1 MGGMRVRV
9 FAAALEWAIF
19 LVLFPFL
26 LLHPRVRQG
35 IRRRLGLY
43 DGDIVRRPG
52 PRVWLHGASA
62 GDVLGLVPIVRELK
76 ALRPDARVLVSAITD
91 SGASMAEQRL
101 IASGLADA
109 VTFLPYDL
117 PGPCRR
123 AIAALRPDVLVLEYT
138 ELWPQLIRAASRAG
152 VRLAMTNGRIAPE
165 NLGRYRLLF
174 ALAGNLLE
182 QFDVLMMRAED
193 EAERALQL
201 GAPRDRVHVTGNTKF
216 DALAVSVPEAE
227 DEELRAALGL
237 RGERLWVCGS
247 THEGEEGPLLDAYAA
262 LRREFPDLRLVL
274 APRYVERSSRVLGAA
289 RERGLPSR
297 LRSEPGGG
305 EAVVVLDTIG
315 ELVRVYQLATLVF
328 VGGSFTRRGGQNILE
343 PAACGKP
350 VLFGPRM
357 ENFQDSVQV
366 LVGRGGLQVRDPIAL
381 LQLMRDLLARPDEI
395 AKLGELA
402 REAVSSVRGASA
414 RDARLIAEPLLMA
427 RRGLTVFVGPR
438 RALLAKRA
446 VERGADVLVL
456 DDGLQ
461 HHGLARDLDVVV
473 ADASNPFGN
482 GRLLPRG
489 PMREPVSALSRV
501 ENGLLWLTRCDLPRD
516 PRVAQLPAWAV
527 LESEY
532 AASADLRGKRVF
544 LFAGIAR
551 PASFEATVRALGA
564 EMAGARWFRDHHRY
578 GAYELSALRRDAG
591 GALLVTTEKDLVRIE
606 QREGIAAVPVEVRIR
621 AGEDRLDA
629 ALGAIL

>member
-1 MGGMRVRV
+1 MRV

-262 LRREFPDLRLVL
+262 LRRDFPDLRLVL
-274 APRYVERSSRVLGAA
+274 APRYVERSGRVLGAA

-366 LVGRGGLQVRDPIAL
+366 LVGRGGLQVRDPAAL
-381 LQLMRDLLARPDEI
+381 QRILRDLLGRPEEI
-395 AKLGELA
+395 RTLGQLA
-402 REAVSSVRGASA
+402 RDAVSAVRGASA
-414 RDARLIAEPLLMA
+414 RDARLIA
-427 RRGLTVFVGPR
+427 
-438 RALLAKRA
+438 
-446 VERGADVLVL
+446 
-456 DDGLQ
+456 
-461 HHGLARDLDVVV
+461 DLIPEVV
-473 ADASNPFGN
+473 A
-482 GRLLPRG
+482 
-489 PMREPVSALSRV
+489 
-501 ENGLLWLTRCDLPRD
+501 
-516 PRVAQLPAWAV
+516 
-527 LESEY
+527 
-532 AASADLRGKRVF
+532 
-544 LFAGIAR
+544 
-551 PASFEATVRALGA
+551 
-564 EMAGARWFRDHHRY
+564 
-578 GAYELSALRRDAG
+578 
-591 GALLVTTEKDLVRIE
+591 
-606 QREGIAAVPVEVRIR
+606 
-621 AGEDRLDA
+621 
-629 ALGAIL
+629 

>member
-1 MGGMRVRV
+1 MVRSRRPACNGPAGWPRGWEDGGRWTSARWKSLPAARSSSRPGRDCRRRPNCSSSLECPSVSGSRDTFWMGLRSAV
-9 FAAALEWAIF
+9 LEWSVF
-19 LVLFPFL
+19 RLLLPVL

-35 IRRRLGLY
+35 IRRRLGFY
-43 DGDIVRRPG
+43 DRDLFRGRG

-76 ALRPDARVLVSAITD
+76 KLRPDARVLISSITD
-91 SGASMAEQRL
+91 SGAAMAEQRL
-101 IASGLADA
+101 IAQGLADG
-109 VTFLPYDL
+109 VTYLPYDL
-117 PGPCRR
+117 PGACRR

-138 ELWPQLIRAASRAG
+138 ELWPQLIQAASRAG

-182 QFDVLMMRAED
+182 QFDVLMMRAEA

-201 GAPRDRVHVTGNTKF
+201 AAPRDRVHVTGNTKF

-262 LRREFPDLRLVL
+262 MRRDFPDLRLVL
-274 APRYVERSSRVLGAA
+274 APRYVERSGRVLGAA

-297 LRSEPGGG
+297 LRSERGGG

-357 ENFQDSVQV
+357 E
-366 LVGRGGLQVRDPIAL
+366 
-381 LQLMRDLLARPDEI
+381 
-395 AKLGELA
+395 K
-402 REAVSSVRGASA
+402 
-414 RDARLIAEPLLMA
+414 
-427 RRGLTVFVGPR
+427 
-438 RALLAKRA
+438 
-446 VERGADVLVL
+446 
-456 DDGLQ
+456 
-461 HHGLARDLDVVV
+461 
-473 ADASNPFGN
+473 
-482 GRLLPRG
+482 
-489 PMREPVSALSRV
+489 
-501 ENGLLWLTRCDLPRD
+501 
-516 PRVAQLPAWAV
+516 
-527 LESEY
+527 
-532 AASADLRGKRVF
+532 
-544 LFAGIAR
+544 
-551 PASFEATVRALGA
+551 
-564 EMAGARWFRDHHRY
+564 
-578 GAYELSALRRDAG
+578 
-591 GALLVTTEKDLVRIE
+591 
-606 QREGIAAVPVEVRIR
+606 
-621 AGEDRLDA
+621 
-629 ALGAIL
+629 